1 VLGCRSCPPFSSH
14 RIWECRRAWSL
25 GRPPRSAC
33 ARPTRVLRG
42 QAWAWRWARA
52 RTCSWYRNALMRGF
66 HLLVV
71 LVAGSAV
78 KDTQCGF
85 KARRPPT
92 PGLAAVARLRRRK
105 SLGL

>member
-1 VLGCRSCPPFSSH
+1 VQARLV
-14 RIWECRRAWSL
+14 
-25 GRPPRSAC
+25 
-33 ARPTRVLRG
+33 ARPATAQRLCASDPCPAGPGMGLAVGSRAHL
-42 QAWAWRWARA
+42 QAAATAKR
-52 RTCSWYRNALMRGF
+52 SWYRNALMRGF

>member
-1 VLGCRSCPPFSSH
+1 
-14 RIWECRRAWSL
+14 
-25 GRPPRSAC
+25 
-33 ARPTRVLRG
+33 
-42 QAWAWRWARA
+42 
-52 RTCSWYRNALMRGF
+52 MRGF